1 VTGDDVSTLPAGA
14 GEGSTVEESAAR
26 APQPGEAHELV
37 AVILLSLVAML
48 TAWCG
53 FQASKWG
60 GDSSV
65 AFSEASAAR
74 IEASGFESQ
83 ARDARGLDLA
93 VYAQWVEAEVNGNQ
107 MLADY
112 IEARF
117 TPEFDAAFAAWEAD
131 GRLENG
137 PFTRDEY
144 IPAGTEESAAAAAEA
159 DASFQRALDF
169 NEKGDNY
176 SLITVLFAL
185 VLFLA
190 AIAQRGISVLGSRI
204 VLIVAGVLALGGA
217 VLLLTFPIRF

>member
-1 VTGDDVSTLPAGA
+1 MTDPDSTHHPRT
-14 GEGSTVEESAAR
+14 S
-26 APQPGEAHELV
+26 QAHELV
-37 AVILLSLVAML
+37 AVILLSLVAVL

-74 IEASGFESQ
+74 IDAAGFESQ

-93 VYAQWVEAEVNGNQ
+93 VYAQWVVAEAHGDEE
-107 MLADY
+107 LADY

-117 TPEFDAAFAAWEAD
+117 SPEFAAAFSAWEAD
-131 GRLENG
+131 GRVENG
-137 PFTRDEY
+137 PFVREEY
-144 IPAGTEESAAAAAEA
+144 VPPGTEETAAALAVSDAA
-159 DASFQRALDF
+159 FQQALDF

-185 VLFLA
+185 VLFLS
-190 AIAQRGISVLGSRI
+190 AIAQRGIAVLASRI
-204 VLIVAGVLALGGA
+204 VLGLAGVLAAGGM
-217 VLLLTFPIRF
+217 VLLLTFPIRL